1 MKKLL
6 LSLLPVLF
14 INLQKVSAQQY
25 ITDTATSIQE
35 ARHHFTVNLPDQIS
49 FKVSLMALDDWDANK
64 FSKII
69 TKINKHINYFADS
82 IQKNSTLQNVLYVEE
97 STHAD
102 FEKLNFRQIPPITTE
117 MVFKDGN
124 YYNLKNS
131 LDSLFYTS
139 TVPNKQVA
147 KGVSDSLH
155 QNLITI
161 TAKSLSDLNTLEIAQ
176 IRKAGQQLDSM
187 VNAAKL
193 KYRNYRN
200 PLYSSNSSWSLS
212 STGAAT
218 SSFKAQQPF
227 MGIINN
233 FKLGVGFGAIVFN
246 NSISPTMELNLGY
259 VLKRS
264 QQNATFIGLN
274 YSLFSEIDLRERNN
288 LVGYLPINLEFGTIS
303 NNVGLMQRKTSIGY
317 GVMIKT
323 TQQSGIPVRHY
334 LPNMQLNFG
343 ISNTLSAS
351 LILATQFKKNPEHY
365 VLGVSLKYN
374 L

>member
-6 LSLLPVLF
+6 LSLVPLLF
-14 INLQKVSAQQY
+14 ISLKNASAQHK
-25 ITDTATSIQE
+25 ITDTAASARE
-35 ARHHFTVNLPDQIS
+35 ARHHFTVSLPQQIS
-49 FKVSLMALDDWDANK
+49 FKVSLTALDDWNLND
-64 FSKII
+64 FSNII
-69 TKINKHINYFADS
+69 AQLNQHVRYFADS
-82 IQKNSTLQNVLYVEE
+82 IQNNSTLQNLLYIEK
-97 STHAD
+97 SAHAN
-102 FEKLNFRQIPPITTE
+102 FEKLIFRQVQPLKTE
-117 MVFKDGN
+117 LVFKDGN

-139 TVPNKQVA
+139 YSSGEPENNSAGDSLRQSQVA
-147 KGVSDSLH
+147 
-155 QNLITI
+155 I
-161 TAKSLSDLNTLEIAQ
+161 TAKSLPDINTLSTEQ
-176 IRKAGQQLDSM
+176 IRKVGLQLDSM

-193 KYRNYRN
+193 NYRNYRS
-200 PLYSSNSSWSLS
+200 PLYSSNAAWSLS

-227 MGIINN
+227 MSIVNN

-246 NSISPTMELNLGY
+246 NSISPTMELSLGY

-274 YSLFSEIDLRERNN
+274 YSLFTEIDLRNRNN
-288 LVGYLPINLEFGTIS
+288 LVSYLPFNLEVGTIS

-317 GVMIKT
+317 GVMLKT
-323 TQQSGIPVRHY
+323 TQQDGIPATHY
-334 LPNMQLNFG
+334 LANMQLNFG
-343 ISNTLSAS
+343 ISNTISSS
-351 LILATQFKKNPEHY
+351 LIMATQFKKNPEHY